1 MGKKINRTLLPGQPG
16 TKKLLDK
23 FGEKLVCVRYKYD
36 QNRKMKL
43 KTVEIIVEESPW
55 EMDSERIPPNKILCV
70 QVEKSETYLRNLV
83 KAAGG
88 KWNRS
93 KTAWE
98 LSYKEIVELGLTE
111 RIIDEK

>member
-1 MGKKINRTLLPGQPG
+1 MDKKISRTLLPGQPG

-36 QNRKMKL
+36 PKRNMKL

-55 EMDSERIPPNKILCV
+55 EMDTERIPPNKILCL
-70 QVEKSETYLRNLV
+70 KIGIRETYLRNLV

-88 KWNRS
+88 KWNRP
-93 KTAWE
+93 KEAWE
-98 LSYKEIVELGLTE
+98 LCYKQIVELGLTE
-111 RIIDEK
+111 RIIEGK